1 MDLEL
6 MEHSYDGYIVGT
18 EQSMFNPTSV
28 MRCVLYRE
36 YSNYWGKSAS
46 YATIERY
53 IKKDFSG
60 LRAKIV
66 KLLEGGAIT
75 IEPTSFRNDMK
86 HIENTDD
93 VLTLLAHLGYLSYNP
108 LFKKVTIPNTEVA
121 DEFKNSI
128 RNCGWGGLSLA
139 VGQSFD
145 LLDATVSGDKKFIA
159 EAMDSYHD
167 DATSF
172 LEYNDENSLACA
184 IKLAYYAAQD
194 YYEIFREFPSG
205 KGFADMVFV
214 PLKNSP
220 YPAIVVELKYD
231 KSAQGAIAQI
241 KAKQYHIKLRGL
253 SNKIVLLGINYDK
266 STKKHEVELEE
277 LEG

>member
-1 MDLEL
+1 
-6 MEHSYDGYIVGT
+6 
-18 EQSMFNPTSV
+18 
-28 MRCVLYRE
+28 
-36 YSNYWGKSAS
+36 
-46 YATIERY
+46 
-53 IKKDFSG
+53 
-60 LRAKIV
+60 
-66 KLLEGGAIT
+66 
-75 IEPTSFRNDMK
+75 
-86 HIENTDD
+86 
-93 VLTLLAHLGYLSYNP
+93 
-108 LFKKVTIPNTEVA
+108 
-121 DEFKNSI
+121 
-128 RNCGWGGLSLA
+128 
-139 VGQSFD
+139 
-145 LLDATVSGDKKFIA
+145 
-159 EAMDSYHD
+159 MDSYHD

-205 KGFADMVFV
+205 KGFADMFFV

>member
-1 MDLEL
+1 
-6 MEHSYDGYIVGT
+6 
-18 EQSMFNPTSV
+18 
-28 MRCVLYRE
+28 
-36 YSNYWGKSAS
+36 
-46 YATIERY
+46 
-53 IKKDFSG
+53 
-60 LRAKIV
+60 
-66 KLLEGGAIT
+66 
-75 IEPTSFRNDMK
+75 
-86 HIENTDD
+86 
-93 VLTLLAHLGYLSYNP
+93 
-108 LFKKVTIPNTEVA
+108 
-121 DEFKNSI
+121 
-128 RNCGWGGLSLA
+128 
-139 VGQSFD
+139 
-145 LLDATVSGDKKFIA
+145 
-159 EAMDSYHD
+159 MDSYHD

-241 KAKQYHIKLRGL
+241 KAKQYHIKLLGL